1 MAEDYKHSVLPGS
14 KGPVASNKREGIDVA
29 EKATRPLKTIKF
41 ELYAVNESPGSIW
54 IHLMQRAVTNEGDHT
69 NSESIQLFALEQGPN
84 PKITVMD
91 EFVDTKKAG

>member
-1 MAEDYKHSVLPGS
+1 ML
-14 KGPVASNKREGIDVA
+14 I
-29 EKATRPLKTIKF
+29 
-41 ELYAVNESPGSIW
+41 ESIRAQ
-54 IHLMQRAVTNEGDHT
+54 LMQRAVTNEGDHT